1 MIKVFFIAKIKNFND
16 EYKKVSQ
23 ELREMAETL
32 PGFISITSEEIDDVE
47 ITISSWRSKEDVAN
61 WAKDPVHIEA
71 NENIID
77 TIKWIIDQPFEIKQ
91 MMVSA
96 K

>member
-1 MIKVFFIAKIKNFND
+1 MIKVFFIAKIKDFND

-47 ITISSWRSKEDVAN
+47 ITISSWRSKEDVVN

-71 NENIID
+71 
-77 TIKWIIDQPFEIKQ
+77 KKKAKQ
-91 MMVSA
+91 WYHWVIGIHVEA
-96 K
+96 KDE

>member
-71 NENIID
+71 
-77 TIKWIIDQPFEIKQ
+77 KKKAKQ
-91 MMVSA
+91 WYHWVKGIHVEA
-96 K
+96 KDE

>member
-1 MIKVFFIAKIKNFND
+1 MIKVFFIAKIKDFND
-16 EYKKVSQ
+16 EYEKVSQ

-71 NENIID
+71 KKKAKKWYHWVKGIHVEAID
-77 TIKWIIDQPFEIKQ
+77 E
-91 MMVSA
+91 
-96 K
+96 

>member
-47 ITISSWRSKEDVAN
+47 ITVSSWRSKEDVAN

-71 NENIID
+71 KKKGQ
-77 TIKWIIDQPFEIKQ
+77 TV
-91 MMVSA
+91 VSLG
-96 K
+96 KRNSCGGNR